1 MNTSK
6 QLTKRPQSLFTL
18 VCEFSSKTLYF
29 GTHKKF
35 TFRGDDL
42 TKDPQQEVKFL
53 KIKRAEL
60 LENYTMYKCTI
71 YDNRSI
77 SNLPFCIVK
86 QWYMNNL
93 IHDNETLLYRS
104 FEPKEINFSE
114 SFLERMKNENFIT
127 EVKN

>member
-1 MNTSK
+1 M
-6 QLTKRPQSLFTL
+6 
-18 VCEFSSKTLYF
+18 VCEFSSKSLYF

-42 TKDPQQEVKFL
+42 TKNVQDEVKFL

-77 SNLPFCIVK
+77 STLPFNIVK
-86 QWYMNNL
+86 QWYMTNL
-93 IHDNETLLYRS
+93 LHDFENRLYQA

-114 SFLERMKNENFIT
+114 SFLERMKKEKFII
-127 EVKN
+127 